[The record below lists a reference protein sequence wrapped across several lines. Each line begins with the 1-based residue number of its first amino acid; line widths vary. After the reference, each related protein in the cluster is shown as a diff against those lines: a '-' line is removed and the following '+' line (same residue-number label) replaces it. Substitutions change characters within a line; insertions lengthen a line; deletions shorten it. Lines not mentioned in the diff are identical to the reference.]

1 MTQDLQLAGLAERTR
16 DAYTRAVRQLAE
28 HFRTPPDRL
37 TEPQLRDYLLHLKDD
52 RHFAASSLGIAYAG
66 IKFFYSHTCPRDWP
80 TLKRLRVPGEQRLPD
95 VLSLEEVRRL
105 IAAVRTPHNRAY
117 FQAVYSLGL
126 RLEEGLHLQVSDI
139 DSSRMMVH
147 VHHGKG
153 AKDRYVPLPSST
165 LRSLR
170 DYWRTHRHPSR
181 LFPATGR
188 DHRGAATA
196 DHPMERSSVQ
206 GAMRRVVAELKLRK
220 AVSIHTLRHSYAT
233 HLLEAGVNLRLI
245 QRYLGHSSLRTTM
258 IYLHLT
264 TASQEQARA
273 RIEGLM
279 GP

>member
-1 MTQDLQLAGLAERTR
+1 MTTSLRQRMTQDLQLAGLAERTQ

-28 HFRTPPDRL
+28 HFHTPPDRL
-37 TEPQLRDYLLHLKDD
+37 TEPQVRDYFLHLKND
-52 RHFAASSLGIAYAG
+52 RHFAAASLGIAYAG
-66 IKFFYSHTCPRDWP
+66 IKSFYSHTCPRDWP

-105 IAAVRTPHNRAY
+105 LAAVRTPHNRAY

-126 RLEEGLHLQVSDI
+126 RLEEGLHLQVGDI

-153 AKDRYVPLPSST
+153 AKDRYVPLPSSA

-170 DYWRTHRHPSR
+170 DYWRTHRHPSW

-196 DHPMERSSVQ
+196 DRPMERSSAQ
-206 GAMRRVVAELKLRK
+206 GAMRRVVAEPELRK
-220 AVSIHTLRHSYAT
+220 AVMT
-233 HLLEAGVNLRLI
+233 G
-245 QRYLGHSSLRTTM
+245 G
-258 IYLHLT
+258 
-264 TASQEQARA
+264 
-273 RIEGLM
+273 
-279 GP
+279 